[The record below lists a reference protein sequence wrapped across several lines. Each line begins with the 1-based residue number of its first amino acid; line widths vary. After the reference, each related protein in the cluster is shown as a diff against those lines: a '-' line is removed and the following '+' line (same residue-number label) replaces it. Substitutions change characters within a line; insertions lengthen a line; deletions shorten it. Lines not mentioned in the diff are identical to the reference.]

1 MLVIPAE
8 KNRVFGLDI
17 LRAMAIVLVLAA
29 HTWPTKAH
37 QQWPHAFAV
46 LGVELFFVLSGFLI
60 GGILIRL
67 AEEDRLHTLRD
78 VWGFWRRRW
87 FRTLPNYYLFLGL
100 HLVWRT
106 WVLGFPDQ
114 VSTNWEYL
122 FFVQNLRHPPP
133 FFFPET
139 WSLAVEEWFYL
150 LFPLVLLG
158 ALQTLKRPGPA
169 WASAIVLFLVIP
181 TALRLWVAASTGPV
195 DPANLDAQRRTWDT
209 IVRMTV
215 MFRLDVVMYG
225 VIAALVAARRPV
237 LWRRMAG
244 WWPIGLTVVG
254 VALASI
260 GWHVPLEP
268 ADPWHGFL
276 LWPVMAVG
284 FALLLPRF
292 SQISWAKGVAARL
305 TSWIARISYALY
317 LCHGLVLLA
326 MWRWM
331 GPKSG
336 IGLEKN
342 TFLWCITAWFLS
354 LAVAGLVYQWFERPM
369 MDLRDRFEGAR
380 TGRLQERVEAPPTP
394 VERERP

>member
-1 MLVIPAE
+1 MIPAE

-17 LRAMAIVLVLAA
+17 LRATAIVLVLAA

-37 QQWPHAFAV
+37 QPWPHAFAV

-67 AEEDRLHTLRD
+67 AEEGRLRTLRD
-78 VWGFWRRRW
+78 VRGFWRRRW

-100 HLVWRT
+100 HLLWRT

-114 VSTNWEYL
+114 VATNWEYL
-122 FFVQNLRHPPP
+122 FFVQNLRHPPG

-150 LFPLVLLG
+150 LFPLVLLA
-158 ALQTLKRPGPA
+158 ALRTLKQPRVA
-169 WASAIVLFLVIP
+169 WAAAIALFLIVP
-181 TALRLWVAASTGPV
+181 TALRLWAATSSGPV
-195 DPANLDAQRRTWDT
+195 DPADLDAYRRTWDT

-225 VIAALVAARRPV
+225 VAGALVAARRPV
-237 LWRRMAG
+237 LWRRLAG
-244 WWPIGLTVVG
+244 WWPMGLMLAG

-268 ADPWHGFL
+268 AQPWQAFA
-276 LWPVMAVG
+276 LWPIMAIG
-284 FALLLPRF
+284 FAMLLPKF
-292 SQISWAKGVAARL
+292 SQISAARGVVAGL
-305 TSWIARISYALY
+305 TSWIAKISYALY

-331 GPKSG
+331 GPKSV

-342 TFLWCITAWFLS
+342 TFPWCITAWVLS
-354 LAVAGLVYQWFERPM
+354 LAVAGLVYKWFERPI
-369 MDLRDRFEGAR
+369 MDLRDRFEEAK
-380 TGRLQERVEAPPTP
+380 TGRLQERIEAPPTP
-394 VERERP
+394 IEREHP

>member
-1 MLVIPAE
+1 LPVIPAE

-17 LRAMAIVLVLAA
+17 VRATAIALVLAA
-29 HTWPTKAH
+29 HTWPTKMYH
-37 QQWPHAFAV
+37 QWPHAFAV

-67 AEEDRLHTLRD
+67 AEENRLRTLRD

-87 FRTLPNYYLFLGL
+87 FRTLPNYYLFLTL
-100 HLVWRT
+100 HLLWRT

-114 VSTNWEYL
+114 VGTNWEYL

-150 LFPLVLLG
+150 LFPLVLLI
-158 ALQTLKRPGPA
+158 ALHNLKRPGAA
-169 WASAIVLFLVIP
+169 WTAAIVFFLIVP
-181 TALRLWVAASTGPV
+181 TALRLQVAAGSGPV
-195 DPANLDAQRRTWDT
+195 DPADLEAHRRTWDS
-209 IVRMTV
+209 ILRMTV
-215 MFRLDVVMYG
+215 IYRLDVVMYG
-225 VIAALVAARRPV
+225 VIGALVAAKRPV

-244 WWPIGLTVVG
+244 WWPIGLALVA

-260 GWHVPLEP
+260 GWHVPLET
-268 ADPWHGFL
+268 ARPWHAFA
-276 LWPVMAVG
+276 LWPIMAVG

-292 SQISWAKGVAARL
+292 SQIVGAKGVAARF

-331 GPKSG
+331 GPKSA

-342 TFLWCITAWFLS
+342 TFLWCITAWVLS
-354 LAVAGLVYQWFERPM
+354 LSVAGLVYRWFERPM
-369 MDLRDRFEGAR
+369 MNLRDRFEAAK

-394 VERERP
+394 VEPERS